1 MFRSSKEH
9 RDLEAALRANRPV
22 PRDEFVATL
31 TERIGS
37 TPEPRRYGSLRLGLV
52 GGLTAAML
60 VALASFGGLG
70 YAAAGA
76 ASAADK
82 LQRVAGPATVER
94 SSAQDQYSRRVTI
107 CHRTGS
113 QRNPRQTITVSE
125 NAVPAHTRHGDT
137 VGPCSGV
144 AGAQFTATA
153 GRGGVAGAT
162 GGVLGAQTLPFTGLS
177 ILFAFFAG
185 FALLAA
191 GSAIRRTVRER

>member
-1 MFRSSKEH
+1 MFRSRKEH
-9 RDLEAALRANRPV
+9 RDLEAALRANRPE
-22 PRDEFVATL
+22 PREEFVASL

-37 TPEPRRYGSLRLGLV
+37 TPEPRRHGSLRLGFA
-52 GGLTAAML
+52 GGITAAML

-76 ASAADK
+76 SSAADK
-82 LQRVAGPATVER
+82 LQRVAGPATIER
-94 SSAQDQYSRRVTI
+94 SSAQDQYGGRVTI

-113 QRNPRQTITVSE
+113 QNNPTQTITVNE
-125 NAVPAHTRHGDT
+125 NAVPAHLRHGDT
-137 VGPCSGV
+137 MGPCNGV
-144 AGAQFTATA
+144 AGASFTA
-153 GRGGVAGAT
+153 GQPGAT

-191 GSAIRRTVRER
+191 GSAIRRTVRGR